1 MGPRAEKAEATRTRL
16 IEVAGELFG
25 ERGYDDTPIEEVLER
40 TGVSKGALYHHFPSK
55 EALFEAV
62 YRTGEQMCLVE
73 IANAA
78 MKETAPLEMLRVGCH
93 TWLDMVMDPHV
104 RQIALIDGPA
114 VLGWQ
119 RWREIDEEYGFGL
132 TKSVFQKVADA
143 GLIDPENVDMT
154 AHLAHGMLGEAAMVI
169 AKADDKKTARE
180 EAGRVVDRLIDSL
193 ATAWSQRRTG

>member
-1 MGPRAEKAEATRTRL
+1 MALRAEKAEATKARL

-25 ERGYDDTPIEEVLER
+25 ERGYDNVPIEEVLER

-78 MKETAPLEMLRVGCH
+78 KNETDPLQMLRVGCH
-93 TWLDMVMDPHV
+93 AWLDMVMDPHV

-114 VLGWQ
+114 VLGWE
-119 RWREIDEEYGFGL
+119 RWRQIDEEYAFGL
-132 TKSVFQKVADA
+132 TKSVFQAVADA
-143 GLIDPENVDMT
+143 GLIDPDNIDMT

-169 AKADDKKTARE
+169 AKADDKQAARA
-180 EAGRVVDRLIDSL
+180 EAGAVVDRLIDSL
-193 ATAWSQRRTG
+193 AVAWSQGRNR